1 MLNRV
6 PVRTNNS
13 AFIVMSAD
21 EDTITGFLLAG
32 VGNVDLRRK
41 TKYMI
46 VNSNISV
53 KQIGDAFI
61 EFTTREDIAIP
72 LISQYDLSMKSPLG
86 HLGVDTNIIQVASN
100 NGCRG
105 KKIVPCVELLFCPK
119 IHKHIEIC
127 FIMKFC
133 RIDLKLWV

>member
-72 LISQYDLSMKSPLG
+72 LISQYIKRLIPRRKRTMLYY
-86 HLGVDTNIIQVASN
+86 
-100 NGCRG
+100 
-105 KKIVPCVELLFCPK
+105 
-119 IHKHIEIC
+119 
-127 FIMKFC
+127 
-133 RIDLKLWV
+133 